1 MAPAPISLADAHAMG
16 GASITG
22 ATDTGGVEYI
32 TGFVSTEEQ
41 QAADLS
47 RLMSYPQGRRWLY
60 RLIYGVCEVESGI
73 WEASAA
79 IHFREG
85 RRSVGIQ
92 VKNEAQAHAPG
103 LYLTMIQEQ
112 LIEAQKRTNQKESTD
127 E

>member
-1 MAPAPISLADAHAMG
+1 MARKE
-16 GASITG
+16 
-22 ATDTGGVEYI
+22 GVLGDEAAQD
-32 TGFVSTEEQ
+32 VRRKRQRLEEEQ
-41 QAADLS
+41 QVADLS
-47 RLMSYPQGRRWLY
+47 WLMSYPQGRRWLY

-79 IHFREG
+79 IHYREG

-112 LIEAQKRTNQKESTD
+112 LIEAQKRTNQRESTD